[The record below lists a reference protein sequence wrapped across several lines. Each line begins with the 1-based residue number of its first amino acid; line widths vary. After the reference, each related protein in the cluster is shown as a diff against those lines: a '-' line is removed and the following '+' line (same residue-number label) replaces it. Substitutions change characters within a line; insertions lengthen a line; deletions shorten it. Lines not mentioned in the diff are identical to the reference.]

1 MYIETIPSG
10 FSAFCTLDEKKVVAH
25 YYKKNAL
32 VYDNSIPSNS
42 NNASIVKAPEPI
54 KEHTYCHLCNMKYK
68 DYFLHLE
75 SKTHKENCLKNK
87 SLYDQIDSSLSRI
100 RAFWNNRILFTKKD
114 KESELEKSISNI
126 IIEKNKDLLSDTF
139 TQTTT
144 AQTLTYTQNLIGEDR
159 GEKKLK
165 KFGKR
170 KYKEMMEAEEELN
183 ILHGTN
189 GRYLRNVAP
198 KLVHA
203 IARHFIKMSN

>member
-10 FSAFCTLDEKKVVAH
+10 FSAFCTLDEKKIVAH

-32 VYDNSIPSNS
+32 VYDNYITSNLNNVSI
-42 NNASIVKAPEPI
+42 IKAPEPI
-54 KEHTYCHLCNMKYK
+54 KEHTYCHLCNVKYK

-87 SLYDQIDSSLSRI
+87 SLYEQIEGSLSRI
-100 RAFWNNRILFTKKD
+100 RAFWSKQTIFS
-114 KESELEKSISNI
+114 KESEIEKSISNI
-126 IIEKNKDLLSDTF
+126 ITDKNKDFLNDIF

-144 AQTLTYTQNLIGEDR
+144 AQTLTFTQNMLGEER
-159 GEKKLK
+159 GERKMK

-183 ILHGTN
+183 LLHGSN

-203 IARHFIKMSN
+203 IVRHFNKMSN